1 MKSKLQLLAFLV
13 VCATHF
19 TMQGQT
25 TNTLPFYDGMD
36 YTVGE
41 NMFPAS
47 VAQST
52 FGTWYTQD
60 DRPDVSQQI
69 TASPTWSLSSNV
81 ESPVGAALFTDRFG
95 EDPELFFTEQTSG
108 EVFVSMFL
116 QINSSFSNNLAATTT
131 TPDRIFEIAESS
143 SGTSSAAASVFVR
156 AVVDGGGDVVGIEFG
171 INEDG
176 AATDVNDVNWTGI
189 THSANEQL
197 FLVFSYTKNSSS
209 DTAAKLWIN
218 PVVNGTEPAATV
230 EDTTTQDKDPV
241 RFSFNVR
248 GSSYTP
254 RLITDEFRIGNSWND
269 VAPVKGST
277 GSGAVTAYITTSTTP
292 TFPVYESFDNYAT
305 GATLINA
312 NTETGIGAWG
322 TKDVK
327 ATSDMTVVDSP
338 TWGSV
343 GTDIGVNNAGKAMS
357 FIASGEDGYLEFTKT
372 SGSFGAIYS
381 SFLIKI
387 TDMTDF
393 TDTYRLV
400 GFGRKN
406 PTSVYGATT
415 LYVQKDATDGTKYN
429 LGLNETNSASATPT
443 FVGGAADPTEYAID
457 QELFVVIYFDDA
469 TDGDGITAKMWI
481 NPVISG
487 AEPTPTVTDPT
498 DRSLDVDVLVFTL
511 NSGTRTPGVT
521 FDEVRIASTWDEVT
535 KVKHTW
541 TGATADWGTNT
552 NWDNSIVPSA
562 LSNVVIPSGA
572 TNQPVIGATTGVAV
586 HNLSIDAA
594 ATLSITSGGA
604 LQSTGSV
611 TGDFTYNL
619 NIPDDKWHYVSSP
632 VIGEQYNDAW
642 VTANSIANGTGN
654 NRGISWYDN
663 SSSDPTTG
671 HWRYMQQGDEEVFQ
685 RQGYALKRTEA
696 GTYAFTGTFPRAN
709 FELPISQANGN
720 NWNLMNNPYPSY
732 ISVADLI
739 LANTSNLGSLFQSL
753 YVWNP
758 NNGANGA
765 YELLTSGYIHPGQAF
780 FINSNVATGALN
792 ITESLQSAQTGVTF
806 YKNSA
811 KPNIELILSKNDN
824 EVKTTFNLLENATNG
839 LNPGQDFGLFTGVKS
854 DLSISSYLVE
864 GNNDI
869 PLTIQS
875 LAISN
880 LEDIEIPIGV
890 VAQKDDEI
898 KFSAKSFELP
908 NGINLILEDKVTNTT
923 TDLSDINAEYK
934 LKLTENLNG
943 VGRFYLVTASKALS
957 TENLSLDQ
965 IKIFKTSNSN
975 LKITGLTEGKFELK
989 LYNILGKQIL
999 NTSFISSGVKE
1010 INLPKISTGIYI
1022 VELNSEKGK
1031 TSKKITLE

>member
-1 MKSKLQLLAFLV
+1 MKLKLQLLTFIV
-13 VCATHF
+13 VCCVHF
-19 TMQGQT
+19 TALGQT
-25 TNTLPFYDGMD
+25 TNTLPFYDSMD
-36 YTVGE
+36 YTVGADV
-41 NMFPAS
+41 FPS
-47 VAQST
+47 NTNQSI

-60 DRPDVSQQI
+60 PRSDVKQEVV
-69 TASPTWSLSSNV
+69 ASPTWSLSSNV
-81 ESPVGAALFTDRFG
+81 ETPSGAALRTSTSG

-108 EVFVSMFL
+108 EVFVSMFI
-116 QINSSFSNNLAATTT
+116 QIHSSFSSNLAASATD
-131 TPDRIFEIAESS
+131 PDRIFEIAEAST
-143 SGTSSAAASVFVR
+143 GTSAAAASVFVR
-156 AVVDGGGDVVGIEFG
+156 AVLDGGVVVGVEFG

-176 AATDVNDVNWTGI
+176 VAADVNDVNWSGT

-218 PVVNGTEPAATV
+218 PVVNGIEPSATV

-248 GSSYTP
+248 GSTVTP
-254 RLITDEFRIGNSWND
+254 IMITDEFRIGNSWND

-277 GSGAVTAYITTSTTP
+277 GNGAVSANITTTTTP

-305 GATLINA
+305 DATLINA

-327 ATSDMTVVDSP
+327 SSSDMTVVDSP
-338 TWGSV
+338 TWGSS

-357 FIASGEDGYLEFTKT
+357 FSGGGEDGYLEFTKT
-372 SGSFGAIYS
+372 AGSFGTVYA
-381 SFLIKI
+381 SFLMKV
-387 TDMTDF
+387 TDLTSVDTDN
-393 TDTYRLV
+393 YRFV

-406 PTSVYGATT
+406 STSVSGATT
-415 LYVQKDATDGTKYN
+415 IYVQKDASDATKYN
-429 LGLNETNSASATPT
+429 LGLNETNSTSATPT

-498 DRSLDVDVLVFTL
+498 DRGLDVDLLVFTQA
-511 NSGTRTPGVT
+511 SSVRTPGVT
-521 FDEVRIASTWDEVT
+521 FDEIRIASTWDEVT

-541 TGATADWGTNT
+541 TGATADWATNT
-552 NWDNSIVPSA
+552 NWDNNLVPST
-562 LSNVVIPSGA
+562 LSNVIIPSGA
-572 TNQPVIGATTGVAV
+572 SNQPVIGATTGVAV

-594 ATLSITSGGA
+594 ASLSITSGGS
-604 LQSTGSV
+604 LQSTGNV

-619 NIPDDKWHYVSSP
+619 SITDDKWHYASSP
-632 VIGEQYNDAW
+632 VIGEEYNDAW
-642 VTANSIANGTGN
+642 VTANGIASGTGN

-671 HWRYMQQGDEEVFQ
+671 NWRYMQQGDNGVFQ
-685 RQGYALKRTEA
+685 AKGYALKRTGS

-709 FELPISQANGN
+709 FELPISQNNGN
-720 NWNLMNNPYPSY
+720 NWNLINNPYPSY
-732 ISVADLI
+732 ISVADLVSTNS
-739 LANTSNLGSLFQSL
+739 ANLGSLFQNV

-765 YELLTSGYIHPGQAF
+765 YEILTSGHIHPGQAF
-780 FINSNVATGALN
+780 FINSNVASGNLN
-792 ITESLQSAQTGVTF
+792 ITEALQSAQTGVTF

-811 KPNIELILSKNDN
+811 KPNIELLLSKNDI

-854 DLSISSYLVE
+854 DFSVSSYLVE
-864 GNNDI
+864 GNTGV

-880 LEDIEIPIGV
+880 LENIEIPIGV
-890 VAQKDDEI
+890 VAKKDDEI
-898 KFSAKSFELP
+898 IFSAKSFELP
-908 NGINLILEDKVTNTT
+908 NGISLILEDRVNNTT

-934 LKLTENLNG
+934 LKLTEDVNG

-957 TENLSLDQ
+957 TENVSLDQ

-975 LKITGLTEGKFELK
+975 LKITGLTEGKFDLK

-999 NTSFISSGVKE
+999 NTSFISNGVKE
-1010 INLPKISTGIYI
+1010 FKLPRISAGIYI

-1031 TSKKITLE
+1031 LSKKIKLE